1 MAKNGKSDVSK
12 HDFEKLANK
21 MKKTEWEQGEV
32 SKDFKPPKV
41 PERESEDTIVI
52 YGAKRAGNHYL
63 QNYFH
68 NIGEKCEFRHEA
80 SHAKKLFQQKG
91 KQLLILVRNPE
102 DQIISNTYSIFNVD
116 KDGYGVEHKEHKLE
130 DLIPQ
135 EIPYQAVG
143 QACEYLK
150 TFTDHMIMLT
160 MVYPFQFV
168 LYDTIIQNNLNS
180 IYTQRDPQ
188 YYKNYMLNYDGIL
201 TMLAN
206 SDICEYCLTHWRAYN
221 QQQTVYYPELANVRQ
236 DPQ

>member
-1 MAKNGKSDVSK
+1 MATNGKSDVSK
-12 HDFEKLANK
+12 HDFQKLADD
-21 MKKTEWEQGEV
+21 MKKTGWEQGEV
-32 SKDFKPPKV
+32 SKHFSPPKQ

-80 SHAKKLFQQKG
+80 DHAKKLFQQKG
-91 KQLLILVRNPE
+91 KQLIILVRNPQ
-102 DQIISNTYSIFNVD
+102 DQIISNAYSIFNVD

-130 DLIPQ
+130 NLTPQ
-135 EIPYQAVG
+135 EIPYQCVG

-150 TFTDHMIMLT
+150 EFTDHMIKLT

-188 YYKNYMLNYDGIL
+188 YYKNYMLNYDDIL

-206 SDICEYCLTHWRAYN
+206 SDICEYCLNIWRAYN

>member
-12 HDFEKLANK
+12 HDFEKLAND
-21 MKKTEWEQGEV
+21 MKKGGWEQGEV
-32 SKDFKPPKV
+32 SKHFSPPKT

-80 SHAKKLFQQKG
+80 DHAKKLFQQKG
-91 KQLLILVRNPE
+91 KQLIILVRNPE
-102 DQIISNTYSIFNVD
+102 DQIISNTYSIFNID
-116 KDGYGVEHKEHKLE
+116 KDGYGVEHKEHKLPIE
-130 DLIPQ
+130 EPQ
-135 EIPYQAVG
+135 TIPYEAVG
-143 QACEYLK
+143 QACQYLK
-150 TFTDHMIMLT
+150 EFTDHMIKLT
-160 MVYPFQFV
+160 MVYPYQFV

-180 IYTQRDPQ
+180 IYTKRDPD

-206 SDICEYCLTHWRAYN
+206 SDICDYCLQFWRAFN
-221 QQQTVYYPELANVRQ
+221 LQQTIYYPELANVRQ
-236 DPQ
+236 DI

>member
-12 HDFEKLANK
+12 HDFEKLANS
-21 MKKTEWEQGEV
+21 KKI
-32 SKDFKPPKV
+32 KDRTPFPAPKT

-63 QNYFH
+63 MSYFH
-68 NIGEKCEFRHEA
+68 SIGEKCEFRHEVF
-80 SHAKKLFQQKG
+80 HAKKLFQQKG
-91 KQLLILVRNPE
+91 KQLIILVRNPE

-116 KDGYGVEHKEHKLE
+116 KDGYGIGTKDRPLTELAS
-130 DLIPQ
+130 Q
-135 EIPYQAVG
+135 EIPLQAVG

-180 IYTQRDPQ
+180 IYTRRDPQ